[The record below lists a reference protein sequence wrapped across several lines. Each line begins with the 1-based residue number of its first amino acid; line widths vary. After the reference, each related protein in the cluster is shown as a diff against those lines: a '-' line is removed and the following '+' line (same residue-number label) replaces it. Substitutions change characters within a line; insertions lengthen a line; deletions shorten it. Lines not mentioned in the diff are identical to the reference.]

1 MRHPPPPPSPPSPP
15 SSPSPSPSPQLFAV
29 LLALAIVV
37 NFSGIS
43 LTIIGIDG
51 TLYASIAKTMALQGN
66 FVDLFANG
74 TDWLDKPHFPF
85 WITALSFR
93 AFGFSDWSYK
103 LPAILFLMGGAGY
116 TYLLALRLYQSVGI
130 ARWSVLILL
139 TALHVI
145 LSNTDVRAEPY
156 LTALVI
162 GAIYHFQRAWT
173 ENRFVQLLLGSLLAG
188 CAVMTKGLFALVPIV
203 AAIGGHLLLTRNWKE
218 LLHVRW
224 LVAAFL
230 TFLFFTPELVAL
242 YVQFDLHPEKVVFGR
257 TGVSGLRFFFWDSQ
271 FGRFFNTGPIKG
283 KGDPTF
289 FFHTVIW
296 SFLPWSLLLYAAMY
310 RRIRPAPGGEGS
322 REWYTVAGS
331 LVTFLMFSFSG
342 FQLPHYLNIVFP
354 LFAIVTASFIH
365 DLRGVKGLRNTQYT
379 VIALMFIAIGLL
391 HGFFRPDVRNLPV
404 SALMVL
410 VLVLFVLL
418 PRLFRASGKEIVVGR
433 SVLAAVL
440 VNLYFNGFFYPK
452 LHTYQG
458 GTTAAIFA
466 NASYKGVPVVQL
478 ASRYSHALALYLD
491 TPPRSI
497 PSLSHL
503 STMER
508 PFLLVL
514 HEDDGRLPFEPVGTF
529 EDFRITMLTGRFID
543 PATRASQIKRYNL
556 YLIR

>member
-1 MRHPPPPPSPPSPP
+1 MQAPQPPPPS
-15 SSPSPSPSPQLFAV
+15 SSRRLFGV
-29 LLALAIVV
+29 LLALAVVV
-37 NFSGIS
+37 NFSGLF

-116 TYLLALRLYQSVGI
+116 TYLLAFRLYQSVEI

-156 LTALVI
+156 LTALII

-188 CAVMTKGLFALVPIV
+188 CAVMTKGLFALVPI
-203 AAIGGHLLLTRNWKE
+203 AAALGGHLAISRNWKE
-218 LLHVRW
+218 LFHVRW
-224 LVAAFL
+224 VLAAIL
-230 TFLFFTPELVAL
+230 TFLFVTPELLAL
-242 YVQFDLHPEKVVFGR
+242 YSQFDLHPEKVVFGR
-257 TGVSGLRFFFWDSQ
+257 TGVSGIWFFFWDSQ
-271 FGRFFNTGPIKG
+271 FGRFFNTGPITG

-289 FFHTVIW
+289 FFHTVLW

-310 RRIRPAPGGEGS
+310 RRVRPAPGREGS
-322 REWYTVAGS
+322 PEWYTVAGS
-331 LVTFLMFSFSG
+331 LVTFLMFSLSG

-354 LFAIVTASFIH
+354 LFAIVTAAFIH
-365 DLRGVKGLRNTQYT
+365 NLRGVKGLRNTQYA
-379 VIALMFIAIGLL
+379 VIAVMFIAIGLL
-391 HGFFRPDVRNLPV
+391 HGFFKPGVRNLPV
-404 SALMVL
+404 SALMIL
-410 VLVLFVLL
+410 GLLIFVLL

-466 NASYKGVPVVQL
+466 NTRYRGVPVVQL
-478 ASRYSHALALYLD
+478 ASRHSHALEVYLD

-497 PSLSHL
+497 PSLSYL

-508 PFLLVL
+508 PFLLLL
-514 HEDDGRLPFEPVGTF
+514 HEEDGRLPAEPVGSF

-543 PATRASQIKRYNL
+543 PATRAAQIKRYNL

>member
-1 MRHPPPPPSPPSPP
+1 MRRQPPPPS
-15 SSPSPSPSPQLFAV
+15 SSPRLFAL
-29 LLALAIVV
+29 LLALAIAV
-37 NFSGIS
+37 NFSGLF
-43 LTIIGIDG
+43 LTIIGADG
-51 TLYASIAKTMALQGN
+51 TLYASIAKTMAIRGDYI
-66 FVDLFANG
+66 DLFANG

-116 TYLLALRLYQSVGI
+116 TYLLALRLYENVDI

-173 ENRFVQLLLGSLLAG
+173 ENRFAQLLLGSLLAG

-218 LLHVRW
+218 LFHVRW

-257 TGVSGLRFFFWDSQ
+257 TGVSGIRFFFWDSQ
-271 FGRFFNTGPIKG
+271 FGRFFNTGPITG

-289 FFHTVIW
+289 FFHTVLW

-310 RRIRPAPGGEGS
+310 RRIRPKPGREGT

-331 LVTFLMFSFSG
+331 LVTFLMFSLSG

-354 LFAIVTASFIH
+354 LFAIVTASFLH

-404 SALMVL
+404 SGWMVL
-410 VLVLFVLL
+410 VLALFVLL
-418 PRLFRASGKEIVVGR
+418 PRLFRASEKEIVVGR

-466 NASYKGVPVVQL
+466 NANYKDVPVVQL
-478 ASRYSHALALYLD
+478 TTRHSHALEVYLD
-491 TPPRSI
+491 VPPRSI
-497 PSLSHL
+497 PSLAHL
-503 STMER
+503 STIPR

-514 HEDDGRLPFEPVGTF
+514 HEDDGRLPATPVGSF
-529 EDFRITMLTGRFID
+529 DDFRITMLTGRFID
-543 PATRASQIKRYNL
+543 PATRAAQIKRYNL
-556 YLIR
+556 YLMR